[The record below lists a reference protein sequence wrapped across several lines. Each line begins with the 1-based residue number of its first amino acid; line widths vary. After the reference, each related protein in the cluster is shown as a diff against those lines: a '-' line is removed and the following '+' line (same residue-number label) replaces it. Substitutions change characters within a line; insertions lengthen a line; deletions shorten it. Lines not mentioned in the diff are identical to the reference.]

1 MADSTREGTV
11 REMDICDVWNSDAA
25 FSYSRRFTAGDAGDN
40 CADCTHLDTC
50 KGGCNEMSL
59 MKTGRLHNDPY
70 CFHAIEKKLFSE
82 ELKNP
87 LTRIRLGLMRRLDT
101 ITAKKGRSGF

>member
-1 MADSTREGTV
+1 M
-11 REMDICDVWNSDAA
+11 
-25 FSYSRRFTAGDAGDN
+25 Y
-40 CADCTHLDTC
+40 
-50 KGGCNEMSL
+50 L

-87 LTRIRLGLMRRLDT
+87 LTRIRLGLMRRLAAVST
-101 ITAKKGRSGF
+101 KNWRRR